1 MAGRVLAL
9 FFAWVALSLAASGAH
24 AQTASS
30 AKAQLD
36 HAQSEIRDLWRKAAG
51 AGADKAKLT
60 QLYNQVGPIQTEIQ
74 QAVDPL
80 QPQLNAVDQLLG
92 ALGPAPKPGAPP
104 EAPDIAHKRK
114 ALSAQH
120 EALDGQIKRASELVT
135 EANQLA
141 TQLAKQRIDYFSERI
156 SERAQSILD
165 PALWSAVAAK
175 LPDDAGRW
183 AGLIEEQVDTA
194 REAASSRSLGLA
206 GLFVVLALILAV
218 PARILLKR
226 AALRLSLLRRAS
238 ARLREAEIAAA
249 TVIVRAAMPVL
260 AAALLVYGLK
270 LAGLLAAR
278 VEELGW
284 AFVWAVGMAAAA
296 YALGRTL
303 LAPRRAEL
311 RLTAVSD
318 GTAAALSP
326 YPLILGVAAA
336 AGMLVLRG
344 NKIAGVSPSTAVAAR
359 AVIAAVDLVILAL
372 AASAVG
378 RARAAE
384 YASQEETGR
393 PDRGRGLWTL
403 ALFVVWMAV
412 IAGGVA
418 LLLGYIM
425 FAVFLTWEIVWIG
438 IVSGITFVLTNLTD
452 AFCAEL
458 APERGVVGR
467 FMASSM
473 GVGSRTLDQVS
484 VLLAGVAR
492 LVLWLL
498 ALAVILTPFGAGT
511 DEMFTHLQGG
521 VTSFKLGGV
530 TVAPVAIAAS
540 IGIFVVGLVLT
551 RMFRRWLEAQYL
563 PRTRLD
569 AGLSAT
575 FATGV
580 SYLGGVIALLVAS
593 GYLGLQLT
601 QVTLIASA
609 LTVGVGFGLQSVIQN
624 FVAGL
629 ILLAGRPIRVG
640 DWIAVGGQ
648 EGDVQRINVRAT
660 EIKLFD
666 GSMLILPNQEL
677 VTKPVRNVT
686 WGAPLGQVQ
695 ITFTIGYDADLDVV
709 TATLMD
715 VFKQTRGVLKDPAPS
730 VLLSE
735 FRDLGAAFTGYAYV
749 ATPRA
754 VSRTRSD
761 ILLEFGRRLRE
772 AGIRPGV
779 ELQQAVISTSARG
792 RIAQS

>member
-9 FFAWVALSLAASGAH
+9 FFAWVALALAATGAH
-24 AQTASS
+24 AQTAPS

-36 HAQSEIRDLWRKAAG
+36 QVQTEIKDLWRKAAG
-51 AGADKAKLT
+51 AGADKAKLS
-60 QLYNQVGPIQTEIQ
+60 QLYNKVAPIQTEIQ

-80 QPQLNAVDQLLG
+80 QQQLNAVDQLLSP
-92 ALGPAPKPGAPP
+92 LGPPPKPGAPP

-114 ALSAQH
+114 ALSAQY
-120 EALDGQIKRASELVT
+120 EALDDQIKRGGELAA
-135 EANQLA
+135 EAKLLA
-141 TQLAKQRIDYFSERI
+141 TQLANQRIDYFSERI

-165 PALWSAVAAK
+165 PALWRDVAAK

-183 AGLIEEQVDTA
+183 VGLIEEQVDTA
-194 REAASSRSLGLA
+194 RAASPRAFGLA
-206 GLFVVLALILAV
+206 GLFLVLALVLAI

-260 AAALLVYGLK
+260 ATALLVYGLK

-311 RLTAVSD
+311 RLSAISD

-326 YPLILGVAAA
+326 YPLILSVAAA
-336 AGMLVLRG
+336 AGMLVLRA
-344 NKIAGVSPSTAVAAR
+344 NKVAGVSLSTAVAAR
-359 AVIAAVDLVILAL
+359 AVIAAADLVILAL

-384 YASQEETGR
+384 YASQEETGGAE
-393 PDRGRGLWTL
+393 RGQGLWTL

-511 DEMFTHLQGG
+511 DEMFTHLQAG

-580 SYLGGVIALLVAS
+580 SYVGGVIALLVAS

-695 ITFTIGYDADLDVV
+695 INFTIGYDADLDVV